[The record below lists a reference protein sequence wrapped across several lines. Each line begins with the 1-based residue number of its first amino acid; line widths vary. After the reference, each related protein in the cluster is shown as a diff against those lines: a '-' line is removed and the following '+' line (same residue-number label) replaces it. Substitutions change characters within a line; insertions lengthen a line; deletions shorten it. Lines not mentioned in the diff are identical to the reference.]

1 MVNPD
6 RPWPRPETPRP
17 ALDATTSET
26 LELWASQP
34 EWDLRSLEEFAAE
47 GGRPVGPPNRSDPAD
62 GMVAAVSWMIDGFL
76 SVFRFFRRLLDFR
89 RSAID
94 HALENEDRWGRT
106 IPPRPMLIPPPPPP
120 STPMITGYLRSSLPK
135 APVGGTGETRR
146 EDRRALRDELP
157 PIYPEEDDG
166 PIDAGGCLIFPFP
179 RNVRPTLSMAPPP
192 PDSGGTLKR

>member
-34 EWDLRSLEEFAAE
+34 EWDLRSLEEFVAE

-94 HALENEDRWGRT
+94 HALE
-106 IPPRPMLIPPPPPP
+106 
-120 STPMITGYLRSSLPK
+120 Y
-135 APVGGTGETRR
+135 R
-146 EDRRALRDELP
+146 EDRLALRDELP
-157 PIYPEEDDG
+157 PTLPQA
-166 PIDAGGCLIFPFP
+166 PKGGTGETDRHGRRIPP
-179 RNVRPTLSMAPPP
+179 KPTYRPPAPPP
-192 PDSGGTLKR
+192 KNFETGHLRSSLPGGAGGEGVVIIIDSTLSPDQVLGLNSRNERRSSGGGWPT